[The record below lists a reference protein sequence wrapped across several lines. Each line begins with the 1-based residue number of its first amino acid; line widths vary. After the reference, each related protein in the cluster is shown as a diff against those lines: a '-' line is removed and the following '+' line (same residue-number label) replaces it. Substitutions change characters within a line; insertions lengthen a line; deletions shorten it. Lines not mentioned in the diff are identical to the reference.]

1 LAERDLIIGD
11 VMYVLRNGFVFE
23 DPEPATQP
31 DLFKYK
37 IETRTP
43 NSNNRSVRLVVIPD
57 PQRCWVKVVTVMWV
71 DE

>member
-1 LAERDLIIGD
+1 MAARDLIVGD
-11 VMYVLRNGFVFE
+11 VLYILKNGFVYE

-31 DLFKYK
+31 KLFKYK

-43 NSNNRSVRLVVIPD
+43 NSNNRSVRIVIIPD
-57 PQRCWVKVVTVMWV
+57 CNTCWIKIVTVMWA